1 MNYKMDELVSVVGKL
16 AEKYTSFESTSI
28 SYEKAEQLMGAVLYC
43 IRETQQAGDR
53 DLGQS
58 TELIAKGERLSA
70 QQAYEMGAGLV
81 EKKAK
86 AALELYHKILPGF
99 DSYENQ
105 CLEDTFLNGLP
116 AFFQW
121 YDMKYEPQ
129 NTILTLDYP
138 VLRDISKYTGVDKIY
153 EFLQCIYLEQ
163 IFLNK
168 FPKQYVKNILMKNS
182 RTYREMMDNI
192 CEILL
197 MAVVG
202 HILAKKPLQELD
214 FGEEDYLRIQ
224 EIFQKDCF
232 SHINGQIKDEIK
244 EFIEKY
250 YEGKCQW
257 GNDRVSKGLTNS
269 LQVYLEGAAGE
280 VLIRLK
286 NGAEN
291 GALAQMI

>member
-1 MNYKMDELVSVVGKL
+1 
-16 AEKYTSFESTSI
+16 
-28 SYEKAEQLMGAVLYC
+28 
-43 IRETQQAGDR
+43 
-53 DLGQS
+53 
-58 TELIAKGERLSA
+58 
-70 QQAYEMGAGLV
+70 
-81 EKKAK
+81 
-86 AALELYHKILPGF
+86 
-99 DSYENQ
+99 
-105 CLEDTFLNGLP
+105 
-116 AFFQW
+116 
-121 YDMKYEPQ
+121 
-129 NTILTLDYP
+129 
-138 VLRDISKYTGVDKIY
+138 
-153 EFLQCIYLEQ
+153 
-163 IFLNK
+163 
-168 FPKQYVKNILMKNS
+168 
-182 RTYREMMDNI
+182 MMDNI

-257 GNDRVSKGLTNS
+257 GNDRVSKGLTDS